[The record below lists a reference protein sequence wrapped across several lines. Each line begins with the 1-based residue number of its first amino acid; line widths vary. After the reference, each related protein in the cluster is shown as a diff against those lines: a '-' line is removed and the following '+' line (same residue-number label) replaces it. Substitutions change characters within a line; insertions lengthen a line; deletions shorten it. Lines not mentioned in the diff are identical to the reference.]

1 MNVILAHRC
10 SPLLEL
16 NIIKAIRRKRWSSAN
31 SYKRQ
36 KTIRFGEIR
45 DSVRILD
52 SVRDSDSV
60 NCRFLIRIRD
70 SRFGYSNFR
79 FGFGIRDSVSSNF
92 RFGFEIRDSV
102 SSDFRFGSGIRRILA
117 YMRILDSPN
126 LKIRR
131 SLEMSKKP

>member
-60 NCRFLIRIRD
+60 TCRFLIRIRD
-70 SRFGYSNFR
+70 SRFGFQFFR
-79 FGFGIRDSVSSNF
+79 FGFGIRDSVIQILDSDS
-92 RFGFEIRDSV
+92 GFEIR
-102 SSDFRFGSGIRRILA
+102 FLL
-117 YMRILDSPN
+117 ILDSDSRFE
-126 LKIRR
+126 IRFLLILD
-131 SLEMSKKP
+131 SDPGFAES